1 MLPMGS
7 VGITS
12 ECYTCPGLATSTERL
27 SWSRPGCIKGRN
39 KKIETYVH
47 FLPPRTTIW

>member
-12 ECYTCPGLATSTERL
+12 ECYTGPGLETSTERL
-27 SWSRPGCIKGRN
+27 SWSRPGALRAGI

-47 FLPPRTTIW
+47 LLASQTTIW